1 MNAQVLIT
9 SLKAQEVNLDLL
21 IEALEEQ
28 KYAIL
33 RNDFIALEEAII
45 NEQKILKNI
54 SREETSILR
63 FIKDIGQQ
71 LSLDLKVYS
80 INNLILYGRSYFGKE
95 LYELEKVRAS
105 VRAKVSKTA
114 NINIQLKDV
123 IDFSRNLMKETM
135 MIIAGQN
142 KHALVN
148 RRV

>member
-1 MNAQVLIT
+1 MNAQILIA

-54 SREETSILR
+54 SREETFILG
-63 FIKDIGQQ
+63 FIKDIDKQ
-71 LSLDLKVYS
+71 LSLDLKDYS
-80 INNLILYGRSYFGKE
+80 IKNLILSGKSFFGKE
-95 LYELEKVRAS
+95 FYELEKVRVS

-123 IDFSRNLMKETM
+123 IEFSRNLMKETM

-148 RRV
+148 KRV

>member
-54 SREETSILR
+54 SREEASILR

-95 LYELEKVRAS
+95 LFELEKVRAS
-105 VRAKVSKTA
+105 VRSKVAKTA

-123 IDFSRNLMKETM
+123 IEFSRNLMKETM

-148 RRV
+148 KRV

>member
-45 NEQKILKNI
+45 NEQKILKSI

-71 LSLDLKVYS
+71 FSLDLKDYS
-80 INNLILYGRSYFGKE
+80 ISNLILYGRSYFGKE
-95 LYELEKVRAS
+95 LFELEKVRAS

-114 NINIQLKDV
+114 NINFQLKDV
-123 IDFSRNLMKETM
+123 IEFSRNLMKETM

-142 KHALVN
+142 KHSLVN
-148 RRV
+148 KRV

>member
-1 MNAQVLIT
+1 MNSQVLIA

-28 KYAIL
+28 KYAII
-33 RNDFIALEEAII
+33 RNDYKTLEEAII

-54 SREETSILR
+54 NREETSILNV
-63 FIKDIGQQ
+63 IKEIAQQ

-80 INNLILYGRSYFGKE
+80 INNLILHGKSYLGKE
-95 LYELEKVRAS
+95 LNELEKVRAS
-105 VRAKVSKTA
+105 VRVKVFKTS
-114 NINIQLKDV
+114 NINLQLKDV
-123 IDFSRNLMKETM
+123 IEFSRNLMKETM

-148 RRV
+148 KRV